1 MSRDDLDP
9 LPPSSIP
16 LVTPTKARD
25 IARSLK
31 SLADEY
37 TKIGMH
43 RDEANCMMRGSE
55 WWLAYAVTLERAEQ
69 TILRRPVWGA
79 LEPHPFHSRALSWL

>member
-1 MSRDDLDP
+1 MSRNYLDP
-9 LPPSSIP
+9 LPTSSIP

-43 RDEANCMMRGSE
+43 PDEANCMMRGSE
-55 WWLAYAVTLERAEQ
+55 RWLAYAMTLERGNCCPM
-69 TILRRPVWGA
+69 TL
-79 LEPHPFHSRALSWL
+79 LE